1 MRRPLLH
8 ASKADRLR
16 KLSRLTLGVV
26 AISTALACAAAR
38 ADAAEAWRSR
48 VARQL
53 HAVHDAPGGSATASA
68 SELGPRFDASGRVQ
82 VDVHYDCALDAPLGA
97 LSAAGLSVGGSIKIP
112 PFCVVEGW
120 IAPAALDQVAAVA
133 GVVRVQVPAYA
144 IRIHPQTPAQTQIQS
159 APAVSPRAKAQG
171 QGTTIDANGVSIMRA
186 DQFVAQTGTNGAGA
200 KVGVQSTGVYSL
212 SIIQARGELP
222 ASVQVVNP
230 SGGTSASLQAD
241 EGTALLE
248 EVHAVAPGAALVFCG
263 PVTFVDYTSC
273 LQQLI
278 NAGATILVDDLIF
291 PPQNLMSD
299 QGSDTQAVTQVLAQ
313 NPTVALFTSV
323 GNANGSYWEG
333 PYTPVS
339 VSSLGMQPLS
349 CTSSGTTQIDNYVAT
364 FNGSP
369 QQILTVLS
377 GAQFP
382 VALAWADPNASSFDL
397 YWFLNDNNNKP
408 MTQVGCLSGAS
419 AAGNL
424 LMQNVP
430 FPPPSTPPSQTPP
443 PQCPVSATCW
453 TYTLYVATP
462 TATPAGSSLLK
473 LWVGGDGLSF
483 LTPSTSGGVT
493 APQALAP
500 GAITI
505 GAVKGSDGVG
515 NTIEPFSSLGPIQ
528 LPLATSTSTQAPI
541 LVAPDG
547 INVDAAGT
555 YFASELFP
563 DGNFYGTSASVPNAG
578 GVAAL
583 LWGAF
588 PNLTVAQLVMALK
601 TGATQLG
608 PTMPD
613 YTFGYGRIDALGAL
627 NAATMGT
634 PPPTMSA
641 LSDMTVVGGSTSQG
655 ESFTASAFGNVR
667 FSVASSN
674 TALVP
679 AAIVAAGSPGV
690 TLSPS
695 TCGGASPVS
704 CTLTVMPAIGQVGN
718 ATLTVSALDGANRA
732 APASMTVTVTA
743 PAGPSLTI
751 NSGAS
756 QEFMSGT
763 ASTPVSFAVN
773 GTGPLSVTAASS
785 NASLFPPANLTV
797 SAGCGTTTSTCTLG
811 IRAANG
817 ASGSATITI
826 TVTDK
831 YSQSSSA
838 MASVQVDPGAPS
850 SNASGSSS
858 GGGGGGGGALH
869 WWELVAIALLVSRRK
884 FLRRCFIALP
894 A

>member
-1 MRRPLLH
+1 
-8 ASKADRLR
+8 LR
-16 KLSRLTLGVV
+16 TISRLTLGVV
-26 AISTALACAAAR
+26 AIATAWGCGAAR

-53 HAVHDAPGGSATASA
+53 LAMHDAPAGTATAAA

-82 VDVHYDCALDAPLGA
+82 VDVHYDCALDAPLAA
-97 LSAAGLSVGGSIKIP
+97 LTAAGLSVGGSVKIAP
-112 PFCVVEGW
+112 LCVVEGW

-144 IRIHPQTPAQTQIQS
+144 IRTHPRTLPQSPIQS
-159 APAVSPRAKAQG
+159 SPAVSPRAKAQG
-171 QGTTIDANGVSIMRA
+171 QATPGTAIDATGVSIMRA
-186 DQFVAQTGTNGAGA
+186 DQFVSQTGTNGAGA
-200 KVGVQSTGVYSL
+200 TVGVQSTGVYSL

-230 SGGTSASLQAD
+230 TTGAPSASLQAD

-263 PVTFVDYTSC
+263 PQTFVDYASC

-278 NAGATILVDDLIF
+278 GAGATILVDDLIF

-299 QGSDTQAVTQVLAQ
+299 LGSDTQAVTQVLAQ
-313 NPTVALFTSV
+313 NPTVAMFTSV
-323 GNANGSYWEG
+323 GNASGSYWEG
-333 PYTPVS
+333 AYTPVS
-339 VSSLGMQPLS
+339 VASVGMQPLS
-349 CTSSGTTQIDNYVAT
+349 CTSNGTTQVDNYVAT

-369 QQILTVLS
+369 QQILTLVS

-419 AAGNL
+419 ATGNL
-424 LMQNVP
+424 LMQNLS
-430 FPPPSTPPSQTPP
+430 FPPPSTPPAPTPP

-462 TATPAGSSLLK
+462 TQTAAGSSLLK

-483 LTPSTSGGVT
+483 LSPSTSGGVT

-515 NTIEPFSSLGPIQ
+515 NTIEPFSSLGPIN
-528 LPLATSTSTQAPI
+528 LPLSTSTSAQAPI

-555 YFASELFP
+555 FFASELFP

-588 PNLTVAQLVMALK
+588 PNLTVAQLVTALK
-601 TGATQLG
+601 AGATQLG
-608 PTMPD
+608 PTVPD
-613 YTFGYGRIDALGAL
+613 YTFGYGRVDALGAL
-627 NAATMGT
+627 NAVTMIT

-641 LSDMTVVGGSTSQG
+641 LSDTTVVGGSTSQG
-655 ESFTASAFGNVR
+655 EPFTASAFGNVH

-690 TLSPS
+690 TLSPT
-695 TCGGASPVS
+695 TCGGASPVT
-704 CTLTVMPAIGQVGN
+704 CTLTVTAAIGQVGA

-732 APASMTVTVTA
+732 APATMNVTVTA
-743 PAGPSLTI
+743 PAGPGVTI

-756 QEFMSGT
+756 QEFTSGA
-763 ASTPVSFAVN
+763 ASTPVGFALS

-785 NASLFPPANLTV
+785 NASLFPAANLTV
-797 SAGCGTTTSTCTLG
+797 SAGCGTTTMTCTLG

-817 ASGSATITI
+817 VSGSATITI

-831 YSQSSSA
+831 YSQSSSTT
-838 MASVQVDPGAPS
+838 ASVQVDPGAQS
-850 SNASGSSS
+850 SSANSGS
-858 GGGGGGGGALH
+858 GGGGGGGGGGVLH
-869 WWELVAIALLVSRRK
+869 WWEIAAIALLVSRRA
-884 FLRRCFIALP
+884 FLKRRAIPLSA
-894 A
+894 

>member
-1 MRRPLLH
+1 M
-8 ASKADRLR
+8 AW
-16 KLSRLTLGVV
+16 
-26 AISTALACAAAR
+26 ACGAR
-38 ADAAEAWRSR
+38 AEAAEAWRSR

-53 HAVHDAPGGSATASA
+53 LVVHDAPAGSATASA

-82 VDVHYDCALDAPLGA
+82 VDVHYDCALDAPLAA
-97 LSAAGLSVGGSIKIP
+97 LTASGLSVGGSVKIV

-120 IAPAALDQVAAVA
+120 VAPGALDQVVAVA

-144 IRIHPQTPAQTQIQS
+144 IRIHAPTLTQSQLQS
-159 APAVSPRAKAQG
+159 APTVSRHAKAQVTP
-171 QGTTIDANGVSIMRA
+171 GTAIDANGVSIMRA
-186 DQFVAQTGTNGAGA
+186 DQFVTQTGNNGAGA

-222 ASVQVVNP
+222 TVQVVNP
-230 SGGTSASLQAD
+230 SGGSSASLQAD

-263 PVTFVDYTSC
+263 PSTFVDYTSC

-278 NAGATILVDDLIF
+278 GAGATILVDDLIF

-299 QGSDTQAVTQVLAQ
+299 QGSDTQAVTQLLAQ

-323 GNANGSYWEG
+323 GNSNGSYWEG
-333 PYTPVS
+333 SYTPVS
-339 VSSLGMQPLS
+339 LSSLGMQPLS
-349 CTSSGTTQIDNYVAT
+349 CTSNGTTQVDNYITT
-364 FNGSP
+364 FSGSP
-369 QQILTVLS
+369 QQILTVSS

-408 MTQVGCLSGAS
+408 MTQVGCLSSAS
-419 AAGNL
+419 AGGNL
-424 LMQNVP
+424 LMQNLS
-430 FPPPSTPPSQTPP
+430 FPAPATPPAPTPP

-462 TATPAGSSLLK
+462 TQTAAGSSLLK

-483 LTPSTSGGVT
+483 LSASTSGGVT

-505 GAVKGSDGVG
+505 GAVNGSDGVG
-515 NTIEPFSSLGPIQ
+515 NTIEHFSSLGPIK
-528 LPLATSTSTQAPI
+528 LPLSTSTPAQAPV

-555 YFASELFP
+555 YFASDLFP

-601 TGATQLG
+601 AGATQLG
-608 PTMPD
+608 PTVPD

-627 NAATMGT
+627 SAATMGT

-641 LSDMTVVGGSTSQG
+641 LSDTTVVGGSTSPG
-655 ESFTASAFGNVR
+655 EPFTATAFGNVH
-667 FSVASSN
+667 FSVSSSN
-674 TALVP
+674 AALVP

-704 CTLTVMPAIGQVGN
+704 CTLTVTPAIGQVGT
-718 ATLTVSALDGANRA
+718 ATLTVSALDGASRA
-732 APASMTVTVTA
+732 APATMTVTVTA
-743 PAGPSLTI
+743 PAGPGVSI

-756 QEFMSGT
+756 QEFTSGA
-763 ASTPVSFAVN
+763 ASTPVSFALT

-785 NASLFPPANLTV
+785 NTSLFPAANLTV
-797 SAGCGTTTSTCTLG
+797 SAGCGTTTTSCTLT
-811 IRAANG
+811 IRAMSG
-817 ASGSATITI
+817 GSGSATITI

-838 MASVQVDPGAPS
+838 MASVQVDPGVQS
-850 SNASGSSS
+850 SSASSSSS
-858 GGGGGGGGALH
+858 GGGGGGGGGVLH
-869 WWELVAIALLVSRRK
+869 WWEIAAIALLVSRRA
-884 FLRRCFIALP
+884 FLRRRSIAL
-894 A
+894 AA